1 MATETPALTQL
12 PVDAIAGR
20 AGRVDREARFPTEA
34 LVALRENGLLNAA
47 APGHLG
53 GLGLSTRE
61 LTDVAAHLARGCGAT
76 AMVWAMHQ
84 VQLACLTR
92 HHLDSPVLH
101 RALAEQ
107 WLIASVT
114 SEAGVGGDLRTSRA
128 AVGRPDSGVRV
139 LEKRATTVS
148 YGAHAQGFL
157 VTARRDPDA
166 VPGDQV
172 AVLVERGQV
181 RLEQTGTWDTLGMR
195 GTCSPPFDLHM
206 TFDGDQVLPVPFGDI
221 AARTMVPLSHLLW
234 SGVWTGLAA
243 EAVHRAARVAR
254 GRHRNGAADANTH
267 LAAAHARLA
276 GIRAQLAAAVTAAE
290 PVLEHDKEPVLALGV
305 ELNALKI
312 EVSETAVDIVRL
324 ALNGC
329 GMAGFSEQGPHSVAR
344 ILRDV
349 SSAPLMIGNGR
360 LLAANAQMLLM
371 TRGEG

>member
-1 MATETPALTQL
+1 MTPTTAEAVRHATSVA
-12 PVDAIAGR
+12 ARWAGE
-20 AGRVDREARFPTEA
+20 VDRGARFPAEA
-34 LVALRENGLLNAA
+34 VAALRENGLLNAA
-47 APGHLG
+47 APGHMG

-92 HHLDSPVLH
+92 HHPDSALLH

-128 AVGRPDSGVRV
+128 AVGRTDTGARV
-139 LEKRATTVS
+139 LEKHATTVS
-148 YGAHAQGFL
+148 YGAYAQGFL
-157 VTARRDPDA
+157 VTARRDADA
-166 VPGDQV
+166 APGDQV
-172 AVLVERGQV
+172 AVLVDREQV

-195 GTCSPPFDLHM
+195 GTCSPSFDLHM
-206 TFDGDQVLPVPFGDI
+206 VFDGDQALPVPFGDI

-243 EAVHRAARVAR
+243 EAVHRTARITR
-254 GRHRNGAADANTH
+254 DRHRGGAADANIP
-267 LAAAHARLA
+267 LAEAYARLA
-276 GIRAQLAAAVTAAE
+276 GIRAQLTAAVTAAE
-290 PVLEHDKEPVLALGV
+290 PVLDHDKEPVLALTV

-312 EVSETAVDIVRL
+312 AVSETAVDIVRT
-324 ALNGC
+324 ALNGS

-360 LLAANAQMLLM
+360 LLTANAQMLLL